1 MSRRRRR
8 PRRWASGKETTEEE
22 KEEEAGWSVGRA
34 VGRRLGREEGGRHSG
49 LPKLCNICFYTGA
62 DPNLM
67 QLIKRVGDLDTA
79 TEIETALPKER
90 RMG

>member
-22 KEEEAGWSVGRA
+22 EEAGWSVGRA
-34 VGRRLGREEGGRHSG
+34 VGRRRLGREEGGRHSG

-79 TEIETALPKER
+79 TEIEIAMYP
-90 RMG
+90 G